1 MISSYQV
8 MSDNLNRG
16 TSAIHVWLVLSRAAR
31 AIEQNAINSVSA
43 LGLGLSDFAV
53 LEVLLNKG
61 PLPVNVIGRKVL
73 LTSGSTTSAIDRL
86 EAKNLVQ
93 RTAHPE
99 DLRTRIVQ
107 LTEPGRSLIEEAF
120 RRHAADLEE
129 TMMVLKS
136 NERGELVRILKKV
149 GLWAASRLPVDK

>member
-1 MISSYQV
+1 MG
-8 MSDNLNRG
+8 DNHR
-16 TSAIHVWLVLSRAAR
+16 TSAIHVWLILSRAAR

-61 PLPVNVIGRKVL
+61 PLTVNVIGKKVL
-73 LTSGSTTSAIDRL
+73 LTSGSITSAIDRL

-93 RTAHPE
+93 RTTHPG
-99 DLRTRIVQ
+99 DQRARIVQ
-107 LTEPGRSLIEEAF
+107 LTELGRSLIDKAF

-129 TMMVLKS
+129 TMMVLKPNAVS
-136 NERGELVRILKKV
+136 YTHLTLPTSDLV
-149 GLWAASRLPVDK
+149 